1 MTGTV
6 KPTHVTAARDETSIT
21 SEFSEIPIID
31 IAPLYGN
38 DSQAKQK
45 MAEKLRAAC
54 VNVGFFYIKNHGI
67 PDSHMLDVR
76 KQTERFFHLP
86 EQVKYKYDINKIKRH
101 RGFVPVGALTAG
113 PDEEPDQQEGYEIA
127 IELPDDDPDYLQGSK
142 LFGPNVW
149 PTELPDFKV
158 EVYTYFESVFQLGCK
173 LFSAF
178 ALALNL
184 PCLLYTSPSP
194 RD

>member
-1 MTGTV
+1 MTETV
-6 KPTHVTAARDETSIT
+6 KPTYVTAARNETSIT

-45 MAEKLRAAC
+45 MAEKLRVAC

-86 EQVKYKYDINKIKRH
+86 EQAN
-101 RGFVPVGALTAG
+101 
-113 PDEEPDQQEGYEIA
+113 
-127 IELPDDDPDYLQGSK
+127 
-142 LFGPNVW
+142 
-149 PTELPDFKV
+149 
-158 EVYTYFESVFQLGCK
+158 
-173 LFSAF
+173 
-178 ALALNL
+178 
-184 PCLLYTSPSP
+184 
-194 RD
+194 